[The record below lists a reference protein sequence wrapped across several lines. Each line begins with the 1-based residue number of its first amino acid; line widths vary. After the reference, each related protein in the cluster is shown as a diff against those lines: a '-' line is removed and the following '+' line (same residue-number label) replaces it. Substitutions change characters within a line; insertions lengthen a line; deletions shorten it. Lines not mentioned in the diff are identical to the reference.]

1 MDNMIGKK
9 IMISGMTIEV
19 ISDQGDSWGCR
30 NFTTREPVLFKK
42 TVLENAVKLAKAEV
56 IEEPG
61 ANK

>member
-1 MDNMIGKK
+1 
-9 IMISGMTIEV
+9 MISGMTIEV